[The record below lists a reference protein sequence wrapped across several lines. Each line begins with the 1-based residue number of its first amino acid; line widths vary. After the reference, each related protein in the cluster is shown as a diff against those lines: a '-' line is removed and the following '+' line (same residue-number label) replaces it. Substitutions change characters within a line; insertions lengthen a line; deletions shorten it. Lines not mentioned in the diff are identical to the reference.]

1 MEPTFIYYNN
11 LTFDDEKKFLIDIR
25 DDDWLEVIVFMK
37 NEDYYIKIWLVTL
50 I

>member
-25 DDDWLEVIVFMK
+25 DDDWLEGIVFMK
-37 NEDYYIKIWLVTL
+37 NEDFYIKIWLVML

>member
-25 DDDWLEVIVFMK
+25 DDDWLAVIVFMK